1 MAATPAQLAE
11 LSLLAAASDH
21 AEYREVRD
29 AGRPARDP
37 ALAAAPK
44 GAGEG
49 GDMSE
54 TWDTYY
60 QDDAASVSTAEP
72 EVDTAVTSDLDSAAV
87 ADDWSSWNEST
98 ADENATYSSNDYDAG
113 VNALAEGD
121 TQGAEYDFN
130 IASNEAD
137 VADSHAATADDYA
150 TTADQY
156 TAEAEST
163 ETYDSGDGDYS

>member
-1 MAATPAQLAE
+1 
-11 LSLLAAASDH
+11 
-21 AEYREVRD
+21 
-29 AGRPARDP
+29 
-37 ALAAAPK
+37 
-44 GAGEG
+44 
-49 GDMSE
+49 MSE

-72 EVDTAVTSDLDSAAV
+72 DVDTAVTSDLDSAAV

-121 TQGAEYDFN
+121 AQGAEYDFN
-130 IASNEAD
+130 VASNEAD
-137 VADSHAATADDYA
+137 VADAHAATAGDYA

-156 TAEAEST
+156 TTEAETT
-163 ETYDSGDGDYS
+163 ESYDTPESDTYDSDTYDGGGDYS